1 MLSERFLTAI
11 KPVWHARDKTN
22 ERIRWKE
29 RINLTESFILSKWK
43 LSAYRDGFLIMSLT
57 LNAPRI
63 FLVS

>member
-1 MLSERFLTAI
+1 MLSKRFLTAI
-11 KPVWHARDKTN
+11 KPVWHAGDKTN

-29 RINLTESFILSKWK
+29 RIKLTESFILSKWK

-63 FLVS
+63 SLVS